1 MIFKGSFLTKLGY
14 ITVTTS
20 LDKIVT
26 IQFGKKAPSKKT
38 TPPPFY
44 LQAQKQIQEYTE
56 GHRQQFDLPFGLEG
70 TPFQV
75 NVWKAMIQIPF
86 GKKRSYKDLA
96 IQVKSP
102 KAFRAVGGAC
112 HRNPLPLII
121 PCHRVVGS
129 KENLTGFAGGIE
141 LKRKLLNLESYGYSI
156 DVH

>member
-1 MIFKGSFLTKLGY
+1 MTIFKGSFCTKLGY
-14 ITVTTS
+14 ITVTTAF
-20 LDKIVT
+20 DKIVT
-26 IQFGKKAPSKKT
+26 IQFGKKAPLKMT
-38 TPPPFY
+38 VPPLY

-56 GHRQQFDLPFGLEG
+56 GHRQQFDLPFVMKG

-75 NVWKAMIQIPF
+75 KVWKAMAQIPF
-86 GKKRSYKDLA
+86 GEKRSYKALA

-129 KENLTGFAGGIE
+129 KESLTGFAGGLE
-141 LKRKLLNLESYGYSI
+141 LKKRLLNLES
-156 DVH
+156 HE